1 MKSCLRYLIL
11 KQEWK
16 NKTALQKMC
25 ILRCLRPD
33 RMTYAVKNFV
43 GSKLGQRFVEFSRVP
58 LAKSFEESSPACP
71 VFFILSPGVDP
82 VKEVEALGKTQ
93 GVTEDLGNFHNVSL
107 GQGQEVIAEQKLDI
121 AHKNG
126 GWVMLENIHLV
137 AKWLPVLEK
146 KLDAMSTGAHP
157 NFRIILSAEPAA
169 DPAYHI
175 IPTSIL
181 QASIKITNEPPTGM
195 QANIHRAL
203 DNFSQ
208 ETLEKCSKDVE
219 FKGILFALC
228 YFHAVVLERRKF
240 GTQGWNKPYP
250 FSTGDLMISTDVLYN
265 YLETFSKVPWTDLR
279 YMFGE
284 IMYGGH
290 ISDDWD
296 RRLCSSYLDVYLREE
311 MFDGSFE
318 LAPGFIA
325 PPSSDFKEYHKYID
339 DTLPPES
346 PFLYGLHTN
355 AEIGVLT
362 KVADKLFKTILEMQ
376 PSDSA
381 GGSASSKEEKIK
393 VVLDEILE
401 KLPESFN
408 IQELAAKVEERTPY
422 ISVALQECVRMSILI
437 SEIRRSLKELELGL
451 KGDLTI
457 SENMEALMNSLFLNE
472 VPSRWEKLAY
482 PSLQPLAGWYGDLL
496 LRVKEL
502 ENWVAEFNLPAV
514 VWIPGLFNPQSFLTA
529 IMQTTARKNEWPLDR
544 MVLTVDVTKKAR
556 EEFTSAPREGAYVHG
571 LFMEGARWD
580 TASGMMQE
588 SYLKEL
594 TPLMPVIFVKAVPVD
609 KRDLKGVYECPLY
622 RTRQRGPTFIWT
634 FHLKTKEIPQK
645 WTLAGV
651 CLLCSPE

>member
-1 MKSCLRYLIL
+1 
-11 KQEWK
+11 
-16 NKTALQKMC
+16 MC
-25 ILRCLRPD
+25 ILRCLRAD
-33 RMTYAVKNFV
+33 RMSYAVTNFV
-43 GSKLGQRFVEFSRVP
+43 GQKMGQRYIEFARVP
-58 LAKSFEESSPACP
+58 LAKSFEESSPATP

-82 VKEVEALGKTQ
+82 VKDVEALGKLH
-93 GVTEDLGNFHNVSL
+93 GVSEDLGNFHNVSL
-107 GQGQEVIAEQKLDI
+107 GQGQEIIAEQKLDI
-121 AHKNG
+121 AFAAG

-137 AKWLPVLEK
+137 EKWLPSLEK
-146 KLDAMSTGAHP
+146 KLEALSIGANP
-157 NFRIILSAEPAA
+157 NFRVILSAEPAG

-208 ETLEKCSKDVE
+208 ETLERCSKDAE

-250 FSTGDLMISTDVLYN
+250 FSTGDLMISTDVLFN

-311 MFDGSFE
+311 MFEGTFE
-318 LAPGFIA
+318 LAPGFVA
-325 PPSSDFKEYHKYID
+325 PPTSDYKDYHRYID
-339 DTLPPES
+339 DNLPPES
-346 PFLYGLHTN
+346 PYLYGLHPN

-362 KVADKLFKTILEMQ
+362 KMAEKLFKTILEMQ
-376 PSDSA
+376 PSDSS
-381 GGSASSKEEKIK
+381 GGSSSSKEERVKG
-393 VVLDEILE
+393 VLDEIIE

-408 IQELAAKVEERTPY
+408 VAELMARVEERTPY
-422 ISVALQECVRMSILI
+422 ISVAIQECDRMSMLTT
-437 SEIRRSLKELELGL
+437 EIRRSLKELELGL

-457 SENMEALMNSLFLNE
+457 SENMELLMNSLYLNV
-472 VPSRWEKLAY
+472 VPTRWEALAY
-482 PSLQPLAGWYGDLL
+482 PSLQPLSSWYGDLL
-496 LRVKEL
+496 LRIKEL
-502 ENWVAEFNLPAV
+502 EGWVAEFNLPSV
-514 VWIPGLFNPQSFLTA
+514 VWLPGLFNPQSFLTA

-544 MVLTVDVTKKAR
+544 MVLTVDVTKKTR
-556 EEFTSAPREGAYVHG
+556 EEFTAAPREGAYVHG

-580 TASGMMQE
+580 TGTGMIQD
-588 SYLKEL
+588 SLLKEL
-594 TPLMPVIFVKAVPVD
+594 TPSMPVIYIKAIPID

-622 RTRQRGPTFIWT
+622 RTRQRGPTFVWT
-634 FHLKTKEIPQK
+634 FHLKTKERPQK

-651 CLLCSPE
+651 SLLCSAE